1 MSILL
6 ELKSKCKDFY
16 EKNYKIVRPLLRF
29 VLAFVC
35 YLLIFNCLRIGD
47 EPVVLLIPFV
57 LAAIST
63 FLPDISIVYISAALA
78 AGKVFEISSV
88 LGIAMAVIF
97 IVIFLM
103 VGRYDSSQLFIILA
117 IPLCS
122 LLHVS
127 YVVPIVS
134 AIFAGPT
141 VLPAILLGVVVRYIY
156 MGIMAA
162 MSAPSLS
169 VESYGSMEMFQFVVN
184 SLIKNR
190 EMILCMIAFV
200 ISYGVTYLIRKQKA
214 NHATQ
219 LAILMGSFAMIVTVL
234 FGNIIMKGTVDIPQF
249 AVGMLISVVVA
260 YIIQFFRM
268 TLDYTGVINLQFEDD
283 EYYYYVKAVP
293 KLKVTIKDKT
303 ITRINPKE
311 DENEVDNLQEEFDK
325 VFKEENERD

>member
-1 MSILL
+1 
-6 ELKSKCKDFY
+6 
-16 EKNYKIVRPLLRF
+16 
-29 VLAFVC
+29 
-35 YLLIFNCLRIGD
+35 
-47 EPVVLLIPFV
+47 
-57 LAAIST
+57 
-63 FLPDISIVYISAALA
+63 
-78 AGKVFEISSV
+78 
-88 LGIAMAVIF
+88 
-97 IVIFLM
+97 
-103 VGRYDSSQLFIILA
+103 
-117 IPLCS
+117 
-122 LLHVS
+122 
-127 YVVPIVS
+127 
-134 AIFAGPT
+134 
-141 VLPAILLGVVVRYIY
+141 